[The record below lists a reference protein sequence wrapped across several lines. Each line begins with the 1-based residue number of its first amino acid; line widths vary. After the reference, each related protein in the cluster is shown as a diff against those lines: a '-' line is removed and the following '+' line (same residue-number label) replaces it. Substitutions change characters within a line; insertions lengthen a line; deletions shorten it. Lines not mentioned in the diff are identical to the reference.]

1 MRSCM
6 FAFGIH
12 HALHLETVIPAV
24 KSLLDDVELWSIVP
38 AENGNKKGTD
48 EWLSE
53 LLWMGVAC

>member
-1 MRSCM
+1 M